1 MVRSARQRA
10 SRTMGNLHRSRPW
23 PVLRDGASRLL
34 RTRLSVGYCRP
45 HGEERAS
52 ARVSNHGQLAPL
64 SPVARP
70 SRPAFGGRLRTRLT
84 RGMAGFVVNNNES
97 TRPLSCKRP
106 TLSGAG
112 RNSNCG
118 FSPIIFSQDCQKER
132 CQESCQRGLIFPLFP
147 AVPDAGA
154 MSMNYLFRLR
164 SSLRES
170 RQSRAQRRVG
180 DMSY

>member
-1 MVRSARQRA
+1 
-10 SRTMGNLHRSRPW
+10 MGRLRRLRPW
-23 PVLRDGASRLL
+23 PVLPPSPFGLRRTSRDGAIILRLPIL
-34 RTRLSVGYCRP
+34 RD
-45 HGEERAS
+45 
-52 ARVSNHGQLAPL
+52 
-64 SPVARP
+64 ARP
-70 SRPAFGGRLRTRLT
+70 SAALLRMRQIEGRASSATRLT